1 MSELFEP
8 RRQASN
14 AWAALLESEV
24 IGDESA
30 DVL

>member
-14 AWAALLESEV
+14 AWTALLESEV

-30 DVL
+30 NVL